1 MTLWH
6 LSLAKR
12 SGKKSPVGTLHK
24 TRRQSNCPYE
34 NKKKF
39 TKTGNTAGTV
49 PLFFG
54 TFLRNIHPASP
65 HTPAHASNA
74 RTLTNGS
81 HHVQRPRRHRPR
93 RQARRPLRPG
103 ARRPQGLRPH
113 DQRSR
118 RAQEGPKARQVPH
131 RDLPGAYTRPKR
143 HPLVTR
149 SASIGHRTVDA
160 SASFAVVSHH
170 DRSAPRSYT
179 RGTEIAFGPNR
190 KARRYLSAPREPPSS
205 VPSAF
210 VTVSDRRSRGLPM
223 NPPVLKPKT
232 KSLETKN

>member
-24 TRRQSNCPYE
+24 TRRQPNCPYG

-74 RTLTNGS
+74 RTFKNGS

-113 DQRSR
+113 DPRSR

-149 SASIGHRTVDA
+149 AASIGHRTVDA
-160 SASFAVVSHH
+160 SASFVVVSHH
-170 DRSAPRSYT
+170 DRSAPRSYIPEGQ
-179 RGTEIAFGPNR
+179 RSHLAPTEKPADICPR
-190 KARRYLSAPREPPSS
+190 PVSRRR
-205 VPSAF
+205 
-210 VTVSDRRSRGLPM
+210 VSLRVRNGL
-223 NPPVLKPKT
+223 
-232 KSLETKN
+232 

>member
-24 TRRQSNCPYE
+24 TRRQSNCPYG

-54 TFLRNIHPASP
+54 TFLRNIHPASS

-74 RTLTNGS
+74 RTFKNGS

-149 SASIGHRTVDA
+149 AASIGHRTVDA
-160 SASFAVVSHH
+160 SASFVVVSHH
-170 DRSAPRSYT
+170 DRSAPRSYIPEGQ
-179 RGTEIAFGPNR
+179 RSHLAPTEKPADICPR
-190 KARRYLSAPREPPSS
+190 PVSRRR
-205 VPSAF
+205 
-210 VTVSDRRSRGLPM
+210 VSLRVRNGL
-223 NPPVLKPKT
+223 
-232 KSLETKN
+232 